1 MDRPASLCWEGVAL
15 GWRENVPRPR
25 SRGGDL
31 VLQKDHHGPLH
42 HLQRDQNGGLQSS
55 HVVQSPSENQQ
66 PASLRMDSG
75 LNSLEYWDY
84 SVELECLSG
93 PEDLQLAAEL
103 GKTLLERNKE
113 LESSLKQQQAVIDD
127 QAQEIEYL
135 NKQTTALREVND
147 SRLRI
152 YEQLEISIAE
162 MEKAN
167 SRLVEESVSDKARI
181 KCLTMSTSQLEQ
193 RCEEL
198 QRAVEEARGQE
209 RVRRRRERRRSSQK
223 EEGKGSRKA
232 SQETSGL
239 DHSDPSE
246 RFAEE
251 EVARLSG
258 ELEWLREETRHGDR
272 KLEELQ
278 DQVALLV
285 GENLSLSSNLELERR
300 RAGRRE
306 RSSTVEEEM
315 LALHPVSEGLLCRRC
330 LGHTDP
336 MSPQELISLGA
347 SRLLDKAG
355 DSISTWT
362 KEQWLSSNSP
372 ESNLIIF
379 LSRLPPSPQWL
390 DRMLAVT
397 LVSTLVVGLL
407 RAILGLGTWD
417 LGTP

>member
-1 MDRPASLCWEGVAL
+1 MS
-15 GWRENVPRPR
+15 
-25 SRGGDL
+25 
-31 VLQKDHHGPLH
+31 
-42 HLQRDQNGGLQSS
+42 
-55 HVVQSPSENQQ
+55 SPSMESQQ
-66 PASLRMDSG
+66 PASLRLDSG

-152 YEQLEISIAE
+152 YEQLEISIAD

-181 KCLTMSTSQLEQ
+181 KCLTMSSSQLEQ

-223 EEGKGSRKA
+223 EDGKGSRKP
-232 SQETSGL
+232 SQETAGL
-239 DHSDPSE
+239 EPSDPSE
-246 RFAEE
+246 QLAEE

-258 ELEWLREETRHGDR
+258 ELQWLREETRHGDR

-336 MSPQELISLGA
+336 MSAQELLALGA

-355 DSISTWT
+355 SHLSTWT
-362 KEQWLSSNSP
+362 KERWLATNSP
-372 ESNLIIF
+372 ERNLILL
-379 LSRLPPSPQWL
+379 LSRLPPSPPWL
-390 DRMLAVT
+390 DGLLAVS
-397 LVSTLVVGLL
+397 LISTLVVGLF
-407 RAILGLGTWD
+407 RAILRALP
-417 LGTP
+417 LF